1 MNKKQNKTRNMILTV
16 ISLSILIILC
26 LYFTSCNPTGKV
38 VFDNNGN
45 KEKPVVKIGVVVPL
59 TGNVAK
65 YGEWAKKGYDLAAE
79 EIQSNNNYPYTLELI
94 YEDDKNEP
102 KESVSATQKL
112 INIDKVNA
120 LTGYIMSNS
129 ALAST
134 PTAEQNQIVLI
145 SPTASADAFRY
156 AGDYIFRLR
165 ESSILHGARMADFSF
180 YNLSA
185 RRIAVFYL
193 DAENGRSYAESFK
206 KSFTELGGSI
216 VSYEGYIGGSTDF
229 RTSLTKIRE
238 QKPDAVYIPGTIPEV
253 GLILKQ
259 AAEFNLKI
267 PFLSSA
273 GAQNPE
279 IFKIVDQ
286 EANGLIYTYPRFNP
300 DCTQNPCKSF
310 VEKYKAKYN
319 ATPEMVATNSYDI
332 IMLLSTIFVEY
343 GTSSE
348 QIKEG
353 LYKTQNYNGA
363 SGKIS
368 FDEYG
373 DVIREIDIKQIVNS
387 SFSLFQP

>member
-1 MNKKQNKTRNMILTV
+1 MLEKKKTKN
-16 ISLSILIILC
+16 LIIIVSTLI
-26 LYFTSCNPTGKV
+26 LVLLLASFLMKARTEITGKV
-38 VFDNNGN
+38 VI
-45 KEKPVVKIGVVVPL
+45 EQKPTIIIGAVLPL

-65 YGEWAKKGYDLAAE
+65 YGEWAKKGYDLAVE
-79 EIQSNNNYPYTLELI
+79 EIQSDNNYPYNIELI

-129 ALAST
+129 ALASA
-134 PTAEQNQIVLI
+134 PTAEQNKIVLI

-156 AGDYIFRLR
+156 AGDYLFRLR
-165 ESSILHGARMADFSF
+165 ESSILHGARMAEFSF

-206 KSFTELGGSI
+206 KRFIELGGSI
-216 VSYEGYIGGSTDF
+216 VFYEGYLGGSTDF

-259 AAEFNLKI
+259 AAEFKLKI

-279 IFKIVDQ
+279 IFKVADH
-286 EANGLIYTYPRFNP
+286 EANGLIYTYPSFNP
-300 DCTQNPCKSF
+300 YCSQNPSKSF
-310 VEKYKAKYN
+310 LEKYKA
-319 ATPEMVATNSYDI
+319 
-332 IMLLSTIFVEY
+332 
-343 GTSSE
+343 
-348 QIKEG
+348 
-353 LYKTQNYNGA
+353 
-363 SGKIS
+363 
-368 FDEYG
+368 
-373 DVIREIDIKQIVNS
+373 IVN
-387 SFSLFQP
+387 FIDEFEL